1 MNIILFINKYVK
13 EIIVLIS
20 SLFTYI
26 LLKKNTKLQEQ
37 NQNLL
42 DDVKKQKSVKA
53 VQQKVIN
60 ELKNECIKNTDLAVN
75 IERMRKKE
83 L

>member
-1 MNIILFINKYVK
+1 MNIILFINKYIK
-13 EIIVLIS
+13 EIIILMSSLIS
-20 SLFTYI
+20 YL
-26 LLKKNTKLQEQ
+26 LLKQNKKLKEEK
-37 NQNLL
+37 QNLL
-42 DDVKKQKSVKA
+42 NDVKTQKSVKA